1 MTRTRIMT
9 ITAAAAVAS
18 LLLAGCSSDSDD
30 SKAETPPAEEQQQ
43 GDGEEAALEEAVRA
57 YTEALFAPDADA
69 AYELLSARCKDE
81 ITAVEFVDMADFAHQ
96 SYGARTIET
105 VSVDQM
111 SGDLARVSYT
121 VGVPDLDREA
131 QPWSREDGTWRW
143 DAC

>member
-1 MTRTRIMT
+1 MTHRTRIMT
-9 ITAAAAVAS
+9 ITAAAIAS
-18 LLLAGCSSDSDD
+18 LLLAGCGGDSED
-30 SKAETPPAEEQQQ
+30 SKAAETPPAEEQQ
-43 GDGEEAALEEAVRA
+43 GTDEEAALEESVRA
-57 YTEALFAPDADA
+57 YTEALFAPDADT
-69 AYELLSARCKDE
+69 AYELLSTRCKDE
-81 ITAVEFVDMADFAHQ
+81 ISSTEFVGMADLAHQ

-105 VSVDQM
+105 VSIDQL

>member
-1 MTRTRIMT
+1 MTHRTRTMT
-9 ITAAAAVAS
+9 ITAAAIAS
-18 LLLAGCSSDSDD
+18 LLLAGCGGDSED
-30 SKAETPPAEEQQQ
+30 SKAAETPPAEEQQ
-43 GDGEEAALEEAVRA
+43 GTDED
-57 YTEALFAPDADA
+57 T
-69 AYELLSARCKDE
+69 AYELLSTRCKDE
-81 ITAVEFVDMADFAHQ
+81 ISSTEFVGMADLAHQ

-105 VSVDQM
+105 VSIDQL